1 MVSTHLTYSHPS
13 QSTSAHLLST
23 HIISQPTSFP
33 SAHTRTPKGF
43 FAKNCQTAGSQ
54 CILDAWELADPLNIG
69 GDARVL
75 YDKGTDRWYL
85 SAFANRRN
93 ASNANLINLGRIF
106 LAVSTT
112 DNPTKPWRVLEMPA
126 WPYPN
131 NR

>member
-1 MVSTHLTYSHPS
+1 MMVVTNRNLTIYDMK
-13 QSTSAHLLST
+13 TNVVA
-23 HIISQPTSFP
+23 PTLQQGG
-33 SAHTRTPKGF
+33 HDGF
-43 FAKNCQTAGSQ
+43 FATNCQKTPGSR
-54 CILDAWELADPLNIG
+54 CILDAWELADPLNLG

-112 DNPTKPWRVLEMPA
+112 DNPTQPWRVLEMPA